1 MGYNREEYLRN
12 KLIGERLAA
21 LRHYNNLTPGEFAKR
36 ICVSPNIVE
45 PVELNTADMYSDSV
59 LKLISLEFNV
69 SLSWLLS
76 GKAEPTDPKE
86 IDNFNIRQDT
96 DKFTYSEIQV
106 EEILTTLDATENRNT
121 LSEQTL
127 KLENELKE
135 SLGIQDDYE
144 MDIFDYSMSCYW
156 DGFLSGYRHATQII
170 KGMLSI
176 TNIPDEPP
184 LK

>member
-76 GKAEPTDPKE
+76 GIAEPTDPKE
-86 IDNFNIRQDT
+86 IDNFNTSNSLTAIPSGVTNGLLQGILEQRN
-96 DKFTYSEIQV
+96 FTSKKQFE
-106 EEILTTLDATENRNT
+106 DD
-121 LSEQTL
+121 L
-127 KLENELKE
+127 KNKSSKKKNIHRSGP
-135 SLGIQDDYE
+135 SL
-144 MDIFDYSMSCYW
+144 
-156 DGFLSGYRHATQII
+156 
-170 KGMLSI
+170 
-176 TNIPDEPP
+176 
-184 LK
+184 